1 MSANELKQAV
11 ITENEIAFSH
21 NGKDYLLYGWDQCDG
36 YVLSLECEGELVWQ
50 SAAEKSLHRGI
61 YQLLS
66 RPITDYSFSG
76 LDSC

>member
-21 NGKDYLLYGWDQCDG
+21 NGNDYLLYGWDQCDG

-50 SAAEKSLHRGI
+50 SAPQSKKACIEEFIS
-61 YQLLS
+61 Y
-66 RPITDYSFSG
+66 YSG
-76 LDSC
+76 L